1 MPLMEKYVS
10 DIYNLYFKGFRFT
23 KVVDSGRVRG
33 YLRRHILNR
42 NAV

>member
-1 MPLMEKYVS
+1 MGKYVS
-10 DIYNLYFKGFRFT
+10 GTYNLYFKGFGFT

-33 YLRRHILNR
+33 YLQGPILNR